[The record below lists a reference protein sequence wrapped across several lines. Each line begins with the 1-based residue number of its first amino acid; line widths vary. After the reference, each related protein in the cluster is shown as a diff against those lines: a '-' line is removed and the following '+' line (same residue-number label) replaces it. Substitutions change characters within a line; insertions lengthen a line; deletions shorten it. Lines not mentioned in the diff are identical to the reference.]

1 MEANWAMFAYI
12 TGIIAAVRF
21 STTERSERKRLF
33 FSVCIGLALLVTV
46 VSHYPSI
53 VRLPPNLDPS
63 ARLRGW
69 KALGI
74 EVSKLSEQTPDHS
87 VYLLF
92 SDSYQ
97 MASELAFYVK
107 GNPET
112 FSINLGR
119 RMDQYDLW
127 PDINDRAAEL
137 RRRTGPHA
145 VGALNGIFVQ
155 SGNRDMPPVVASAFD
170 HFTKNLFNVYEN
182 GRILRQYSIFICY
195 NFKNLK
201 IPKPET
207 F

>member
-1 MEANWAMFAYI
+1 MFGYI
-12 TGIIAAVRF
+12 TGIVAAVRF
-21 STTERSERKRLF
+21 SINDRSNIKRIF
-33 FSVCIGLALLVTV
+33 FSTCIGLALLVTA

-53 VRLPPNLDPS
+53 VGLPQNLDPS

-69 KALGI
+69 KELGM
-74 EVSKLSEQTPDHS
+74 EVSKLSEQTGDRS
-87 VYLLF
+87 VFILF

-97 MASELAFYVK
+97 IASELAFYVK
-107 GNPET
+107 GHPET

-127 PDINDRAAEL
+127 PDMNDRAAEL
-137 RRRTGPHA
+137 RRQEGSPA
-145 VGALNGIFVQ
+145 VGAVNGIFVR
-155 SGNRDMPPVVASAFD
+155 SGNSDMPLVVARAFD
-170 HFTKNLFNVYEN
+170 HYTKNLFQVSEH
-182 GRILRQYSIFICY
+182 GRILREYSIFICY